1 MLAALAQ
8 NWWVVLLRGIAAIV
22 FGILAFGWPG
32 ITLLALMLLF
42 GVYAVMDGVAAI
54 AFGFSGR
61 AEHGTIW
68 PLVAIGALGVL
79 AGLIAILMPGL
90 TAVALLLVIAAWA
103 IVRGVFEILTAIEL
117 RKHIDNEWMMG
128 LSGALSILFGV
139 LLVIQP
145 GAGALALVW
154 LIGAFAIA
162 FGVVAVALALR
173 LRGLKHALDAR

>member
-173 LRGLKHALDAR
+173 LRGLKHALGAR